1 MTQFSSKIDGRFVE
15 IGYIPLIMI
24 AIANSNKLTLL
35 NSSKWVEPNTYP
47 FSRHRS
53 LFLEENSVNHWNNG
67 KVREFVP
74 LTSFLSWKKH
84 IKHRK
89 KFYTSILTQT
99 LVNDTIRFDF
109 YWLLWETLINYYNI
123 FYWYKQTNQKKEERN
138 VYNKLIFKL

>member
-47 FSRHRS
+47 FSKHRS

-84 IKHRK
+84 INTEK
-89 KFYTSILTQT
+89 KEFYTSILTQHWLMT
-99 LVNDTIRFDF
+99 RFDAISIG
-109 YWLLWETLINYYNI
+109 YCERRLKIITI
-123 FYWYKQTNQKKEERN
+123 FYWKINKQQHTKKT
-138 VYNKLIFKL
+138 KTL